1 MFLVFFVNYK
11 DTVFLFFQEAAFD
24 ADKEAIAKFDA
35 MVSRSNA
42 YAPDGMTCLYF
53 SNLPSFLCKP
63 NEDNCDVHRKLHLNL
78 SDTLCII

>member
-11 DTVFLFFQEAAFD
+11 GTVFLFFQEAAFD

-42 YAPDGMTCLYF
+42 YAPDGMTCLFISYLASF
-53 SNLPSFLCKP
+53 SCKP
-63 NEDNCDVHRKLHLNL
+63 YEDNCDVHKKLYLD
-78 SDTLCII
+78 SIATSSFI